1 MQCCFVRL
9 EGDPDPPWYKDLLIG
24 YQDVEDADDG
34 FKRFSG
40 RKMVRCT
47 TYNIC
52 GSEYLSFL
60 LEQVRMLG
68 GVLVKLKRRV
78 ENLSEL
84 NSFDVIVNCTGLGS
98 RELANDLN
106 MYASK
111 GLIVSVIAPWI
122 KEWFLESGHHAER
135 TCIFPCQNEVILGGC
150 NERDKED
157 LMTDPLEVQGIL
169 DRCSQLVPSLREAE
183 VKEIWVG
190 IRPMRKGGLTL
201 EKEHR
206 GDKEDPIVIH
216 NYGHGSYGVTLSWGC
231 AEEVGEI
238 VQDELGLVRRHSL
251 LKSKL

>member
-1 MQCCFVRL
+1 MRTNVLNKCSGCFVRL

-24 YQDVEDADDG
+24 YQDVDDADDG

-40 RKMVRCT
+40 RKMARCT

-122 KEWFLESGHHAER
+122 KEWFLESGQSGHHAFGGRELVFFHEER
-135 TCIFPCQNEVILGGC
+135 WSVKMRSFLVAATKETRNE
-150 NERDKED
+150 K
-157 LMTDPLEVQGIL
+157 
-169 DRCSQLVPSLREAE
+169 SL
-183 VKEIWVG
+183 
-190 IRPMRKGGLTL
+190 IRIKIAYLL
-201 EKEHR
+201 FKFFS
-206 GDKEDPIVIH
+206 IVIQKM
-216 NYGHGSYGVTLSWGC
+216 GQ
-231 AEEVGEI
+231 I
-238 VQDELGLVRRHSL
+238 MGLC
-251 LKSKL
+251 